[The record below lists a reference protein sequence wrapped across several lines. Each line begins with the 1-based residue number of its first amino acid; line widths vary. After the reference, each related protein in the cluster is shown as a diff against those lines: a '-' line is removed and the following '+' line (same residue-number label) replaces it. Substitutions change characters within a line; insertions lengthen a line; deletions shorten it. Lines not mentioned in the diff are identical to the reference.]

1 MLHISSWGP
10 ADSART
16 AAIAVCRLIRDVMQ
30 WPSAA
35 FNSAPFRTT
44 NICVHFQVGPINLMK
59 LAEAHPEG
67 TRMKFRGGRGGLQ
80 GCELRING
88 MIPSGSGVGDAAVAG
103 KWSVTAEVAAQ
114 GSVRMMG
121 LQSVEQ
127 ASCAYHAILAILVK
141 FKAHV

>member
-10 ADSART
+10 VDSART

-30 WPSAA
+30 WPAAA
-35 FNSAPFRTT
+35 FHSAPFRTT
-44 NICVHFQVGPINLMK
+44 NISVHFQVGPINLMK
-59 LAEAHPEG
+59 LTEAHPEG
-67 TRMKFRGGRGGLQ
+67 TRMIRGGRGGLQ
-80 GCELRING
+80 GCELRMNG
-88 MIPSGSGVGDAAVAG
+88 MIPNGSSGDAAVAG
-103 KWSVTAEVAAQ
+103 KWSVTAEVGAQ

-141 FKAHV
+141 FKAHG